1 MDRPAKPPSAV
12 AIVLA
17 VLAFAKLLSTA
28 RDAFGA
34 VWQSLAGRHVPFL
47 LAVACDDLQR
57 SLYGFIMLLGA
68 AVLAQ
73 QLDRIRWTLA
83 GDAGPLERTYL
94 ATWLAGAL
102 RRVRTFAQADVE
114 AKP

>member
-1 MDRPAKPPSAV
+1 V

-17 VLAFAKLLSTA
+17 VLAFVKLLSTVQ
-28 RDAFGA
+28 DAIDA
-34 VWQSLAGRHVPFL
+34 VRQSLAGHQVPFL
-47 LAVACDDLQR
+47 LAIACDDLQR

-68 AVLAQ
+68 AVLAEL
-73 QLDRIRWTLA
+73 LDRIRCTLA
-83 GDAGPLERTYL
+83 GGAGPLERTYL
-94 ATWLAGAL
+94 AIWLADAI